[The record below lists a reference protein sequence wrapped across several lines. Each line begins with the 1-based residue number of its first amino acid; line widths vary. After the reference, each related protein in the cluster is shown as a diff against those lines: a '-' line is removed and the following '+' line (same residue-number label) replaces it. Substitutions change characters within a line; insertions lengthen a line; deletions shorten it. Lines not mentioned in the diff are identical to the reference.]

1 MATVKEEL
9 DMLGRKITADAK
21 RNALPNKR
29 TGQLDKSFNYESS
42 FISNDNFQLVIN
54 EKEYGQYLNKKT
66 KYMDK
71 AIKSNLDKGIDSI
84 INIITGE
91 ILNPITQKKK

>member
-1 MATVKEEL
+1 
-9 DMLGRKITADAK
+9 
-21 RNALPNKR
+21 
-29 TGQLDKSFNYESS
+29 
-42 FISNDNFQLVIN
+42 
-54 EKEYGQYLNKKT
+54 
-66 KYMDK
+66 MDK

>member
-1 MATVKEEL
+1 MINIQDEL
-9 DMLGRKITADAK
+9 DLLGKNITRDAK
-21 RNALPNKR
+21 KGALKNKR